1 MTTRL
6 MRKIRLS
13 PGSGYFHDSSSGWP
27 TFVVA
32 MCIMPTPRAS
42 CWKVAIMS
50 DPGDQSSTGESR
62 LTHPAL
68 LVA

>member
-1 MTTRL
+1 
-6 MRKIRLS
+6 MRKMRLS
-13 PGSGYFHDSSSGWP
+13 PGSGYCHDSSSGWP

-50 DPGDQSSTGESR
+50 EAGDQSSTGESR

>member
-1 MTTRL
+1 

-13 PGSGYFHDSSSGWP
+13 PGSGYRHDAGSGRP
-27 TFVVA
+27 TRVVA
-32 MCIMPTPRAS
+32 MCIIPTPRAS

-62 LTHPAL
+62 RTHPAL